1 MKTRVSTW
9 GCIGVA
15 ALLFAGCGKVGQGT
29 SSSSDTSAN
38 DSEETSDVR
47 EVSGTVP
54 TGSGTSASQ
63 SKHAGSGSMSF
74 ECAADEVIAT
84 DTDGSTISSVV
95 EEDCSFVLRLRVGRS
110 YVIGLSHD
118 GTFIATLAFKGRVAG
133 FRGNGLAIGRGNGRI
148 RLGGITVN
156 GSTGS
161 CENDPSEYIDQDDDG
176 VADAEDTDADG
187 DGSDDAFERD
197 CSLDGAED
205 DSDENA
211 CDGEAVAE
219 DDVQAHVLRVRPW
232 HGRKHVALR
241 KRVRALISCRVNPLT
256 VNAQT
261 FRVEAAD
268 GDAIAC
274 HYRLLYPFF
283 ARLTRITCRH
293 FADPFTPETV
303 YTATLD
309 GVECRDGRPVE
320 VRSWSWTT
328 RDALEEEADESG
340 SDVDETSDGDE
351 EDQLDEADEAADPTS
366 ETEPADED
374 EEDEDDDAAEDEAE
388 EAAEST
394 PQQ

>member
-1 MKTRVSTW
+1 MKSRVSTW

-15 ALLFAGCGKVGQGT
+15 ALLLAACGKVGSGT
-29 SSSSDTSAN
+29 SASSDTSTN
-38 DSEETSDVR
+38 DDSAVR

-54 TGSGTSASQ
+54 TGSESAASV
-63 SKHAGSGSMSF
+63 SKHLGGGGMSF
-74 ECAADEVIAT
+74 ACAADEVIAT
-84 DTDGSTISSVV
+84 DTDGSTISTVV
-95 EEDCSFVLRLRVGRS
+95 EDDCSFILKLRVGHS

-118 GTFIATLAFKGRVAG
+118 GTFIAALKFRGRVAG
-133 FRGNGLAIGRGNGRI
+133 FRGSGLAIGRGNGRI
-148 RLGGITVN
+148 ALGGITVS

-161 CENDPSEYIDQDDDG
+161 CENDPSEFIDQDDDG
-176 VADAEDTDADG
+176 VADASDDDADG

-197 CSLDGAED
+197 CSLDGVED

-261 FRVEAAD
+261 FRVESSD

-320 VRSWSWTT
+320 VREWSWTT
-328 RDALEEEADESG
+328 RDAPEADAGDEAADEA
-340 SDVDETSDGDE
+340 SDDGDE
-351 EDQLDEADEAADPTS
+351 EDLLDEADEAEDTTS
-366 ETEPADED
+366 ESEPADE
-374 EEDEDDDAAEDEAE
+374 EEDEDEAEADDATED
-388 EAAEST
+388 AAGADT
-394 PQQ
+394 Q